1 MSTDHSGSFQTLL
14 LDRDGVINED
24 RPDYVLEWRA
34 FRFLPGVL
42 AALARL
48 HAFGLQAILTTNQ
61 SCVGRGY
68 LSSEG
73 LEEIHGRMLEE
84 IRKAG
89 GDLAGI
95 YVCPHRPDEGCQC
108 RKPKPGLLNRAIKEN
123 GLDRRRVLFV
133 GDTITDLKAARA
145 AGVSFALVKSGK
157 GQETFRQLQD
167 EPGTEQDKVFDD
179 LGACVQWLLSIRT

>member
-1 MSTDHSGSFQTLL
+1 MSTDHSGSFKTLL

-48 HAFGLQAILTTNQ
+48 HTFGLQAILTTNQ

-73 LEEIHGRMLEE
+73 LEAIHGRMLEE

-157 GQETFRQLQD
+157 GQETLRQLQG
-167 EPGTEQDKVFDD
+167 EPGTEPDKVFDD
-179 LGACVQWLLSIRT
+179 LGACVQWLLSTRT